1 MENIEKHSR
10 ALIWY
15 KYTLTDLILATG
27 MTALYIAGVFGAMA
41 SI

>member
-1 MENIEKHSR
+1 MENIEKYSR

-27 MTALYIAGVFGAMA
+27 MTALYMFIVFGVLAY
-41 SI
+41 S